1 MKTKRSVI
9 NNELKILIPTMRIP
23 NQGEPLFVLTQI
35 NTILPQHRVN
45 LRPSSIV
52 GHKQS
57 LAGFINLIRMRY
69 KRIKGK

>member
-1 MKTKRSVI
+1 MKAKRSVI
-9 NNELKILIPTMRIP
+9 NAELKILIPTMRIP
-23 NQGEPLFVLTQI
+23 NQGRPLFVLTQI
-35 NTILPQHRVN
+35 NTILYQHRGN

-57 LAGFINLIRMRY
+57 LVGFINLIRMMF